1 MDVRLES
8 LFPPPVLHP
17 GVVLRQEFL
26 ERYGIPQ
33 AELAKT
39 IGVNPTNFC
48 KVTHGHRAVTVDL
61 GRRLAM
67 ALGTSPEYWL
77 LRQLAWD
84 LEQARPLPL
93 IEPMPHLPKTATNG
107 TGGDLRPSRARKGAN
122 GRPQRELSGSTMAQ
136 DRRF

>member
-77 LRQLAWD
+77 LRQLAWN
-84 LEQARPLPL
+84 LEHAGPLPL
-93 IEPMPHLPKTATNG
+93 IEPMPQLPKPATNG
-107 TGGDLRPSRARKGAN
+107 TGSDIRLSRTQRSSN
-122 GRPQRELSGSTMAQ
+122 GRPRRSTMAQ